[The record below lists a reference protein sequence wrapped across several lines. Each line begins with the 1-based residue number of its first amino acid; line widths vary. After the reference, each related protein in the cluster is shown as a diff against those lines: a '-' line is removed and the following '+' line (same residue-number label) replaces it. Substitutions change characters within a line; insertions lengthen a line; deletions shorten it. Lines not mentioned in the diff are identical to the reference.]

1 MNFTLSYLAAQRL
14 GELAGL
20 TPSAIAPMKGLS
32 PIIAEMQEKLEP
44 ELLAQLNDL
53 LLGQGLIVQEGDAL
67 HVKPE
72 ILPFLRAIFAPE
84 KCLRTRL
91 KEPEGCSDTY
101 YVPVNGAWARLDA
114 VRGQLSVTLPLPE
127 AAVHL
132 ALRADVE
139 ATLQTPHLRLLA
151 ERREGS
157 VTHSA
162 LLLADEKGYEFLG
175 AVTDGQTMKNYAH
188 AFAKTEE
195 NRVWLWEML
204 AGKREF
210 SLPESEQPEKAEK
223 PSAKKAARGF
233 LIALAVNVCVAV
245 VVAVLKAVL

>member
-20 TPSAIAPMKGLS
+20 TPSAIAPMKDLS

-53 LLGQGLIVQEGDAL
+53 LLGQGLIAQEGDAL

-84 KCLRTRL
+84 KCFRTRL

-127 AAVHL
+127 AVVHL

-139 ATLQTPHLRLLA
+139 AALQTPGLRLLA
-151 ERREGS
+151 ERREGR
-157 VTHSA
+157 VTHSV

-175 AVTDGQTMKNYAH
+175 TVTDADTMKNYAH

-195 NRVWLWEML
+195 NRVWLYEML
-204 AGKREF
+204 VGKREF
-210 SLPESEQPEKAEK
+210 SLPESEQPAAEK

-245 VVAVLKAVL
+245 VTAVLKAVL

>member
-20 TPSAIAPMKGLS
+20 TPSAIAPMKDLS

-157 VTHSA
+157 VTHSWP
-162 LLLADEKGYEFLG
+162 
-175 AVTDGQTMKNYAH
+175 T
-188 AFAKTEE
+188 
-195 NRVWLWEML
+195 
-204 AGKREF
+204 KRAMSF
-210 SLPESEQPEKAEK
+210 WAPSPTVK
-223 PSAKKAARGF
+223 P
-233 LIALAVNVCVAV
+233 
-245 VVAVLKAVL
+245 